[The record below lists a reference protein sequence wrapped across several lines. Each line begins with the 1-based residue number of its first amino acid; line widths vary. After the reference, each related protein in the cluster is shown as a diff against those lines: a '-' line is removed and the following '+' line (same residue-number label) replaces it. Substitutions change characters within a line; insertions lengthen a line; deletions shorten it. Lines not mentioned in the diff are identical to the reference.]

1 MSKNI
6 KKLTPELLKRII
18 SEEKEKLEKLGLITN
33 KAIEKDASE
42 YATALVNKIDYVK
55 KLGIKEAV
63 LKAKLD
69 RISEVKRKLES
80 SLKNKK

>member
-55 KLGIKEAV
+55 KLGIKEAE